1 MSLQDWL
8 IIFHLLLFVYWL
20 GGDMGVFYSSGMVID
35 PKLSNS
41 ARVTAAK
48 IMIDLDFVPRI
59 CMTLMLTVGGLLVGY
74 NGIEHPLW
82 QKVGFIALG
91 PGWLAMVVYLHYA
104 HGTPLSKVVT
114 KVDFWFRWALVIY
127 LVVATLV
134 SFYIGRLDPAPWV
147 GAKLLIFAALVFC
160 GLMIRVYI
168 PGYITGIIAL
178 RNNADQP
185 QLSGELNETMSK
197 SLAQCRPFVLAIW
210 AGLLVE
216 CWLGVAKPG
225 TPEQQVPVAE
235 VLGSVATVFGF

>member
-1 MSLQDWL
+1 MSLYDL
-8 IIFHLLLFVYWL
+8 LVIFHLLLFVYWL

-41 ARVTAAK
+41 ARTTAAK
-48 IMIDLDFVPRI
+48 IMVDLDFVPRI
-59 CMTLMLTVGGLLVGY
+59 CMTLMLTVGGLMVWLGDF
-74 NGIEHPLW
+74 GIEHPLW

-127 LVVATLV
+127 LIIATSV

-147 GAKLLIFAALVFC
+147 GAKLLIFAGLVFC

-168 PGYITGIIAL
+168 PGYIGGIMAL
-178 RNNADQP
+178 RKNIDQP
-185 QLSGELNETMSK
+185 SLSDDVNQSMSK
-197 SLAQCRPFVLAIW
+197 SLGQCRPFVLAIW
-210 AGLLVE
+210 LGLFIE
-216 CWLGVAKPG
+216 CWLGVVKPG
-225 TPEQQVPVAE
+225 QAVPVSE
-235 VLGSVATVFGF
+235 VLGSVATVVGF

>member
-1 MSLQDWL
+1 MSLYDLL

-48 IMIDLDFVPRI
+48 IMVDLDFVPRI
-59 CMTLMLTVGGLLVGY
+59 CMTLMLTVGGLLVWLGDF
-74 NGIEHPLW
+74 GIEHPLW
-82 QKVGFIALG
+82 QKIGFIALG

-114 KVDFWFRWALVIY
+114 KVDFWFRWALVVY
-127 LVVATLV
+127 LIIATGV
-134 SFYIGRLDPAPWV
+134 SFYIGRLDSAPWV
-147 GAKLLIFAALVFC
+147 GAKLLVFAALVFC

-168 PGYITGIIAL
+168 PGYIGGIMAL
-178 RNNADQP
+178 RKNINQPTLADDVNR
-185 QLSGELNETMSK
+185 SMSK

-210 AGLLVE
+210 LGLFIE
-216 CWLGVAKPG
+216 CWLGVVKPG
-225 TPEQQVPVAE
+225 QQVPVSE
-235 VLGSVATVFGF
+235 VLGSVATVIGF

>member
-1 MSLQDWL
+1 MSFYDLL

-114 KVDFWFRWALVIY
+114 KIDFWFRWALVIY
-127 LVVATLV
+127 LVIATGV
-134 SFYIGRLDPAPWV
+134 SFYIGRLADAPWV
-147 GAKLLIFAALVFC
+147 GAKLVVFAAMVFC

-168 PGYITGIIAL
+168 PGYIAGIMSL
-178 RNNADQP
+178 RQNIDQP
-185 QLSGELNETMSK
+185 TITDEMNTTMTK
-197 SLAQCRPFVLAIW
+197 SLSQCRPFVLAIW
-210 AGLLVE
+210 AGLLIE
-216 CWLGVAKPG
+216 CYLGVAKPG
-225 TPEQQVPVAE
+225 HKVPVSE
-235 VLGSVATVFGF
+235 VLGSVGTLVGF